1 MIVNLM
7 RSLIM
12 HEKIKTT
19 SAKAKVIKPL
29 LDKLIS
35 KGKDNNLNT
44 RREFLV
50 FFNSNEVVSKILNQ
64 LSPKYKNRNGGYTKI
79 IKLKRRLGDGAE
91 IVLMH
96 FI

>member
-1 MIVNLM
+1 
-7 RSLIM
+7 M